1 MKGEENKNNN
11 QHYMYNIWSIIYFL
25 KIRNNLYEN
34 IILKIYIYILLNY
47 GYIIIIIITSQYVW
61 IYYYI

>member
-34 IILKIYIYILLNY
+34 IIFKIYIYIYILLNY
-47 GYIIIIIITSQYVW
+47 GYIIIIIINSQYIW
-61 IYYYI
+61 I